1 MHEGMHAAPCM
12 RFSIPDSFSKVQ
24 VSDPAT
30 STLLQSEA
38 MQGAVNSS
46 NRPSKADSMSDRRLT
61 SRSTNKDLEGT
72 QDHAVEGPGQ
82 TSYGAGAWPLECEA
96 QFAVPVLNSQKKCI
110 CE

>member
-1 MHEGMHAAPCM
+1 MQHLACISASQFHLA
-12 RFSIPDSFSKVQ
+12 RFKQAIQ
-24 VSDPAT
+24 QHQH
-30 STLLQSEA
+30 LQLEA
-38 MQGAVNSS
+38 MQGVVNSS

-82 TSYGAGAWPLECEA
+82 TSSGAGAWPLQCEA
-96 QFAVPVLNSQKKCI
+96 QFAVPVLKSQKKCI